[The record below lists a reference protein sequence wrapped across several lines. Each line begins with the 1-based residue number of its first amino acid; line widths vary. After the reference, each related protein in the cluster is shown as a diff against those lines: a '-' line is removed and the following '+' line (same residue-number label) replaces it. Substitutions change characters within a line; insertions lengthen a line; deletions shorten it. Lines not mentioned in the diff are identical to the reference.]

1 MAAAAAE
8 RRRNEAKK
16 TDTPSPD
23 DVNFKRVVL
32 DCTTGHVGITCS
44 NCVHP
49 AGVLL
54 DYCDPGDLAAK
65 AGLSKGDVVIRA
77 NGNPVVEHQSLVAAV
92 KRAAQRDKSSKERL
106 LELHYLP
113 AALVATEQ
121 AAALARRPPPKSLIL
136 AYLLLL
142 VSPPLGL
149 HHLYLGR
156 DEHAFLHLMSLGG
169 VFGIGCVRDM
179 LCLPR
184 YVGYANEAPKYLGAL
199 RAEQLRY
206 PFKPR
211 RGVQR
216 CLAMLGFGLWFAF
229 LASCLP
235 PPTDEVPWPEEVAW
249 FLDGALQAV
258 GCSVAVYVV
267 GILPA
272 LDGSFAVT
280 LRSALGAAL
289 LARVV
294 GFSWALWPTLG
305 AFRGFGASMVH
316 VEPGSTVQR
325 RVRVSLSR
333 RAVVF
338 ATAVGVGWGCVG
350 FGLYQNGAVTTVTP
364 DGGVH
369 KVRFKDAVHHVLR
382 SPFVRN
388 MPSFIYGLATEGF
401 SIGWEQAFRKVYNS
415 LDLAGEAHACE
426 VLGLSA
432 GCLESFSEVKRA
444 YRGLALEYHPDKHA
458 GASDAKR
465 DEVATKFREVQEAY
479 EHLQSLQTQ
488 KKREEEGAG

>member
-1 MAAAAAE
+1 M
-8 RRRNEAKK
+8 
-16 TDTPSPD
+16 
-23 DVNFKRVVL
+23 
-32 DCTTGHVGITCS
+32 
-44 NCVHP
+44 
-49 AGVLL
+49 
-54 DYCDPGDLAAK
+54 
-65 AGLSKGDVVIRA
+65 
-77 NGNPVVEHQSLVAAV
+77 
-92 KRAAQRDKSSKERL
+92 
-106 LELHYLP
+106 LELHYRP

-169 VFGIGCVRDM
+169 LRHRLRRDM

-199 RAEQLRY
+199 RAEQPRY
-206 PFKPR
+206 SFKPAAACS
-211 RGVQR
+211 

-325 RVRVSLSR
+325 RVRVSLRR

-369 KVRFKDAVHHVLR
+369 KVRFKDAVHHATL
-382 SPFVRN
+382 PFVRN
-388 MPSFIYGLATEGF
+388 MPSFIYGLATGD
-401 SIGWEQAFRKVYNS
+401 SP
-415 LDLAGEAHACE
+415 
-426 VLGLSA
+426 SA
-432 GCLESFSEVKRA
+432 GSRPSARSTTRSTSRERRTRA
-444 YRGLALEYHPDKHA
+444 RCSG
-458 GASDAKR
+458 
-465 DEVATKFREVQEAY
+465 
-479 EHLQSLQTQ
+479 
-488 KKREEEGAG
+488 